1 MTQKLDIE
9 AQIAFEQSGL
19 LADIRDRS
27 ALGKGI
33 EIFLENYEKS
43 NHYKALESH
52 EHEDYLDF
60 KRLIKEALRNTRY
73 DPPAE
78 LIHITIENYMLDYIR
93 DEIDIYS

>member
-52 EHEDYLDF
+52 EHADYLEF
-60 KRLIKEALRNTRY
+60 KRLIKDALNKSGFECA
-73 DPPAE
+73 PE
-78 LIHITIENYMLDYIR
+78 HVHITVENYLRDYIR
-93 DEIDIYS
+93 EEIDI